1 MSILFVNGSPNR
13 DGNTAALAKTLI
25 GGRPYTTLNLND
37 YRINFYGQELS
48 GDQFD
53 EVAAA
58 MRGAD
63 TLVIGSPLYW
73 HNLSGALR
81 TLLDHFYG
89 GADTAAFSGKDMYFI
104 CQGAAPEQW
113 SISSLPI
120 QIQEKYIV
128 YSGMKAMQKLTCEA
142 ILSMASPVR
151 KSPARRTTACGIS

>member
-113 SISSLPI
+113 ML
-120 QIQEKYIV
+120 EACEYT
-128 YSGMKAMQKLTCEA
+128 MKRFASYYDMNYRGTVTNRREA
-142 ILSMASPVR
+142 ERLAAGLR
-151 KSPARRTTACGIS
+151 